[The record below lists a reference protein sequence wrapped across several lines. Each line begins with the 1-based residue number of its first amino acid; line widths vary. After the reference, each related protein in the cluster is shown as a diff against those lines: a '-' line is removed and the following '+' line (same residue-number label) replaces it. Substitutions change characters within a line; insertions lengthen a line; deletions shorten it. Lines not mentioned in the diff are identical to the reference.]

1 MLSICGFCGVR
12 IPILNENRL
21 IDSFG
26 SPESFVCPYYSFASF
41 LFFPSLWYHGTIWV
55 ILLNNVSKNKTAVTP
70 VRSIWSI
77 VCEHLWIYWKENG
90 TIIGLFMCALWKFV
104 SVVKSWSSYININVG
119 YTFSMSN
126 HINLIILDTKLK
138 WITQQKFFFWILI
151 HWLVFSFGTTLYHD
165 HWSVITCRDW
175 LCVLTQELV
184 STEMKSSKI
193 ASFSCLLINL
203 YLFSIDVLLLWTP
216 LLIDLMLLM

>member
-12 IPILNENRL
+12 IPILNESRL

-77 VCEHLWIYWKENG
+77 VCEHLWIYWKEKG

-104 SVVKSWSSYININVG
+104 SVVKSWISYININVG

-138 WITQQKFFFWILI
+138 WITQQRFFFWYIGLCFHLGPHCI
-151 HWLVFSFGTTLYHD
+151 MIIDQWSPVGIGFVFS
-165 HWSVITCRDW
+165 
-175 LCVLTQELV
+175 
-184 STEMKSSKI
+184 
-193 ASFSCLLINL
+193 A
-203 YLFSIDVLLLWTP
+203 P
-216 LLIDLMLLM
+216 LLRKNWCLQKWKVVKLRHSLVYWLTCTFFQ